1 MKRLLAL
8 LILIITLLMCLISC
22 NVSEH
27 IESKQYE
34 ENGFRYSLRYDSFS
48 IYAVIEYYNGTSNV
62 VEIPSTFKGFPVKSI
77 DFSAFIDCTHITE
90 VTIPDSVTTIGI
102 NAFNG
107 CTGLTSVVISEG
119 VTTIGSSAFG
129 GCENLTSIVIP
140 DSVTTI
146 ERHAFYGCNSLTS
159 VRIPDGVTN
168 IGLYAFSDCTAL
180 KYNEYEGCK
189 YLGNESNP
197 YYALIDTVNDNQVNI
212 KIHPDAK
219 LISGSAFENCS
230 HLENITI
237 PDGVTY
243 ISAGSF
249 NGCAKLQYNVYESGK
264 YLGNESNPY
273 YALIDTEVDMPLNFK
288 IHPDTKIIVNISLAY
303 RDNPKSIIIPKSVT
317 TINPH
322 AFNTCMDL
330 KDIYYMGSKK
340 QWKSFNLSNN
350 DIKDVEI
357 HYYYVP

>member
-1 MKRLLAL
+1 MKRLLTL

-27 IESKQYE
+27 IKSKHYE
-34 ENGFRYSLRYDSFS
+34 ENGFRYSLRHDSFS
-48 IYAVIEYYNGTSNV
+48 IYAVIEDYNGTSNV

-77 DFSAFIDCTHITE
+77 GFSAFIDCTHITE
-90 VTIPDSVTTIGI
+90 VTIPGSVTTIGI
-102 NAFNG
+102 NAFHG
-107 CTGLTSVVISEG
+107 CTGLTYAVISDG

-146 ERHAFYGCNSLTS
+146 ERHAFDGCNSLTS
-159 VRIPDGVTN
+159 VRIPDGVT
-168 IGLYAFSDCTAL
+168 
-180 KYNEYEGCK
+180 
-189 YLGNESNP
+189 
-197 YYALIDTVNDNQVNI
+197 
-212 KIHPDAK
+212 
-219 LISGSAFENCS
+219 
-230 HLENITI
+230 
-237 PDGVTY
+237 Y
-243 ISAGSF
+243 ISASSF

-273 YALIDTEVDMPLNFK
+273 YALIDTGVDMPLNFT

-303 RDNPKSIIIPKSVT
+303 RDNPKSIIIPKNVT
-317 TINPH
+317 VINSY

-340 QWKSFNLSNN
+340 QWKAFNLSNN
-350 DIKDVEI
+350 DIKDVTI
-357 HYYYVP
+357 HYNYVP

>member
-197 YYALIDTVNDNQVNI
+197 YYALIDT
-212 KIHPDAK
+212 
-219 LISGSAFENCS
+219 
-230 HLENITI
+230 
-237 PDGVTY
+237 
-243 ISAGSF
+243 
-249 NGCAKLQYNVYESGK
+249 
-264 YLGNESNPY
+264 
-273 YALIDTEVDMPLNFK
+273 EVDMPLNFK